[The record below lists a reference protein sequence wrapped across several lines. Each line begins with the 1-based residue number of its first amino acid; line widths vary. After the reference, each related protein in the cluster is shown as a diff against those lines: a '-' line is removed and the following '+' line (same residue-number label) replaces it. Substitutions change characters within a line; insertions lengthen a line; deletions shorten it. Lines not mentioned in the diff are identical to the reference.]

1 MKNKR
6 LVYIGAAV
14 LVVVFA
20 AVWSLINGGAQ
31 VATAP
36 VQRGNIVKTVEDTG
50 YVQPAT
56 SYDID
61 AVQNAR
67 VIQIPVKAGDPVKR
81 GQTLLTMESL
91 DLSVQISET
100 GTQLSQATAS
110 VPEAEAALESARLQL
125 ANEQD
130 SFNRTNQ
137 LFGAGAVSKSDLDK
151 ARLDLGTAQ
160 QSVAQQAANLAAVR
174 AQASGLQQTL
184 NQLQAE
190 EDKLV
195 VTSPV
200 DGIIL
205 SLPVKEQQVV
215 LPGTP
220 LVSLAGSLLAGGAG
234 QLEIKTDILSDDM
247 ADVRVGQ
254 TVSVTAPVLGQNV
267 LVGTVKQIYPQ
278 AEEKQ
283 SALGVTQRR
292 VPVIIAL
299 PQPQLLKPGFEVRV
313 AIQTDSRQNALLV
326 PTESVRTT
334 ATGQKEVMLAV
345 KGRVHHQAVSTGIGD
360 QKNYE
365 VTKGL
370 SDGDVVIRDGSQDLA
385 ENARVKPVS

>member
-14 LVVVFA
+14 LVLVFA
-20 AVWSLINGGAQ
+20 AAWSLINGGTQ
-31 VATAP
+31 VATTP
-36 VQRGNIVKTVEDTG
+36 VQRGNIVKTVEDAG

-61 AVQNAR
+61 AAQNAR
-67 VIQIPVKAGDPVKR
+67 VIQVPVKVGDPVKR
-81 GQTLLTMESL
+81 GETLLTMENL

-100 GTQLSQATAS
+100 DTQLSQAAAS
-110 VPEAEAALESARLQL
+110 VPEAEAALASARLQL
-125 ANEQD
+125 ANSKD
-130 SFNRTNQ
+130 SFDRTNQ
-137 LFGAGAVSKSDLDK
+137 LFEAGAASQSDLDK
-151 ARLDLGTAQ
+151 ARLDMDTAQ
-160 QSVAQQAANLAAVR
+160 QTVAQQTANLES
-174 AQASGLQQTL
+174 AQVQVSGLQQTL
-184 NQLQAE
+184 DKLQAE

-220 LVSLAGSLLAGGAG
+220 LVSVAGSQSTGAG
-234 QLEIKTDILSDDM
+234 QLEIRADILSDDM

-254 TVSVTAPVLGQNV
+254 TAAITAPVLGQNT
-267 LVGTVKQIYPQ
+267 LTGTVKQIYPQ
-278 AEEKQ
+278 AEEEQ
-283 SALGVTQRR
+283 SALGIVQRR
-292 VPVIIAL
+292 VPVIITL
-299 PQPQLLKPGFEVRV
+299 PQPQQLKPGFEVRV

-334 ATGQKEVMLAV
+334 AAGQKEVMTVV
-345 KGRVHHQAVSTGIGD
+345 KGRVHLQNVSIGIGD

-385 ENARVKPVS
+385 ENTRVKPAS